1 MLGSSLFKGII
12 FNSSF
17 SENGRYEMIV
27 NMDGKYQMEV
37 IDDVI
42 PVYEDSQ
49 EPVWSHYLK
58 ETWHLLVIKL
68 WAKIKGGYYRLKD
81 TQPFEFIEHF
91 T

>member
-1 MLGSSLFKGII
+1 
-12 FNSSF
+12 
-17 SENGRYEMIV
+17 MIV